1 MSLSVSEVFEP
12 QGRRDTV
19 VGMRR
24 EWNFSLTFVHQ
35 AARVVMQLSPQWES
49 TFIDPRDFEQ
59 LNRLDR
65 DVKHCPMM
73 PALQYTDLSAVMKP
87 NNELWTEIPKRVSI
101 MYSHIPPDM
110 TLAAYCVRSVQHVL
124 SDPHV
129 VSVDGCTDLLHLRVG
144 DKLRCPHR
152 LGGQRSFQFRYH
164 VSVKSQLMKDAVYAI
179 GTIINQ
185 RGYLCTVRCGEEEEL
200 EGYVAKNF
208 LPQYTNPDKFA
219 VDQDV
224 AYEEMSS
231 TVLKEQQE
239 LFGELRYFDADAS
252 VAFSIPMH
260 PMRIRPDFSPTQTV
274 GVGSVA
280 CMTLE
285 LDVHQKLID
294 DFAEAEIT
302 GMPKYKI
309 NPVILFLDVEDVA
322 RMGYPRIM
330 STEQYSH
337 LKTKR
342 LLDIFADAK
351 LVGTP
356 VTNHMGIRTGRSRTV
371 TLTYEPLSTVVKVMT
386 VSTLVGSLGVSA
398 VFLTK
403 LGGGLFDAH
412 LYLYQQLLEGI
423 KFCERTAA
431 KTLFSRFR
439 TVNVRLLEQSL
450 PRAYSSAPADERQ
463 AMERHLK
470 FLRESSDGRVEGAV
484 AIPVPAEDGG
494 LEKRHRQHKRRLSPH
509 YRRQMHSPH
518 STVNDS
524 VSGQHSVGSNSSQM
538 VVFRGSESGGERKF
552 SDLVYEED
560 EETSNDEEGAST
572 SILGL
577 SYHSASDISVTSI
590 AHLQGMA
597 PDDSFVD
604 GEAGGS
610 PPRRPNAAVAASPN
624 ESVELGAERATAA
637 ASLAQAPAPH
647 GSQEPSSPMLTE
659 VAEGET
665 LCPSS
670 ATTTVERLAVGPS
683 STTSAAQDGAE
694 GGAAETSQPNLQQQ
708 QQQEEDRDEE
718 QRHQQQLR
726 EVLKDNEADVYFGPS
741 LHDIYVRSCDM
752 QRCKPNSYLL
762 KKLPTDPRFTNGVR
776 ELDLSSNY
784 LGRGGFVALL
794 GLLEH
799 LPRLRAVYFN
809 DMSLDNV
816 DAENLCEV
824 LAGNKSVREVYLRNN
839 SKITLPAT
847 RFFTRLL
854 RGNANIVVL
863 DLEGTRLGH
872 TVVKKL
878 EEDAR
883 KNAAKRGADQ
893 A

>member
-1 MSLSVSEVFEP
+1 MSLSVSETHEVP
-12 QGRRDTV
+12 GRRETV

-73 PALQYTDLSAVMKP
+73 PALRYTDLSAVMKP
-87 NNELWTEIPKRVSI
+87 KNELWTEIPKRVSI

-110 TLAAYCVRSVQHVL
+110 TLAAYCIRSVQHVL

-129 VSVDGCTDLLHLRVG
+129 VSVDGSTDLLHLRVG
-144 DKLRCPHR
+144 GKLRCPHR
-152 LGGQRSFQFRYH
+152 LGGCRSFQFRYH
-164 VSVKSQLMKDAVYAI
+164 VSVKSKLIKDMVYAI

-185 RGYLCTVRCGEEEEL
+185 RGYLCTVQCSEEEEL
-200 EGYVAKNF
+200 EGYLKKNF
-208 LPQYTNPDKFA
+208 LPQFTNPDKFA

-224 AYEEMSS
+224 EYEEMTS
-231 TVLKEQQE
+231 TILKEQQE
-239 LFGELRYFDADAS
+239 LFGELHYFDADAA

-285 LDVHQKLID
+285 LYVHQKLID
-294 DFAEAEIT
+294 DLAEADIM
-302 GMPKYKI
+302 GMPKYKV

-342 LLDIFADAK
+342 LLEIFADAK

-356 VTNHMGIRTGRSRTV
+356 VTNQMGIRAGRSRTV
-371 TLTYEPLSTVVKVMT
+371 TLTYEPLNTVVKVMT
-386 VSTLVGSLGVSA
+386 VSTIVGSHGVSA

-412 LYLYQQLLEGI
+412 LYLYQQLLKGI
-423 KFCERTAA
+423 KFCERSAA
-431 KTLFSRFR
+431 KIHLSRSR
-439 TVNVRLLEQSL
+439 TVNVRLLEQNI
-450 PRAYSSAPADERQ
+450 PRVYADAPADERQ

-470 FLRESSDGRVEGAV
+470 FLRESSDGRVEGGIV
-484 AIPVPAEDGG
+484 IVVPPEEGG
-494 LEKRHRQHKRRLSPH
+494 LEKRDEQKTRSASS
-509 YRRQMHSPH
+509 YRRQLHSQP
-518 STVNDS
+518 SNLNDS
-524 VSGQHSVGSNSSQM
+524 TTGRHSAGSNNSQM
-538 VVFRGSESGGERKF
+538 LIFRGSGSCVDRGPSEV
-552 SDLVYEED
+552 LCEEY
-560 EETSNDEEGAST
+560 EETSVDEEGAS
-572 SILGL
+572 L
-577 SYHSASDISVTSI
+577 SNLELSFHSNSVISASSI
-590 AHLQGMA
+590 AHLGDA
-597 PDDSFVD
+597 VPDDSLVD
-604 GEAGGS
+604 ADAEGTAIRRGS
-610 PPRRPNAAVAASPN
+610 AAASPTDSG
-624 ESVELGAERATAA
+624 ECGGELLAT
-637 ASLAQAPAPH
+637 
-647 GSQEPSSPMLTE
+647 SSPLMQVPAHNSAELSALMVAE
-659 VAEGET
+659 VAEREA

-670 ATTTVERLAVGPS
+670 ATTPERLNLPHS
-683 STTSAAQDGAE
+683 STVSGFVDGTE
-694 GGAAETSQPNLQQQ
+694 GGLAETPHATQQ
-708 QQQEEDRDEE
+708 QQQEERDDE

-762 KKLPTDPRFTNGVR
+762 KKLPTDPRFTNGVL

-794 GLLEH
+794 NLMEH
-799 LPRLRAVYFN
+799 LPQLRTVYFN

-816 DAENLCEV
+816 DAENLCEA
-824 LAGNKSVREVYLRNN
+824 LIGNKSLRAVYLRNN
-839 SKITLPAT
+839 SKITLPST

-854 RGNANIVVL
+854 RANTNIVVL
-863 DLEGTRLGH
+863 DLKGTRLGH
-872 TVVKKL
+872 NVIKKL
-878 EEDAR
+878 EEDAK
-883 KNAAKRGADQ
+883 KNAVRRGVEQ

>member
-1 MSLSVSEVFEP
+1 MSLSVSEPFEL
-12 QGRRDTV
+12 QVRRDTV

-49 TFIDPRDFEQ
+49 TFIDPRDVEQ

-73 PALQYTDLSAVMKP
+73 PVLRYTDLSAVMTL

-110 TLAAYCVRSVQHVL
+110 TLAAYCIRSVQHVL
-124 SDPHV
+124 SDPRV
-129 VSVDGCTDLLHLRVG
+129 VSVDGSTDLLHLRVG
-144 DKLRCPHR
+144 DKLRCPYR

-164 VSVKSQLMKDAVYAI
+164 VSVKSQLLKDMVYAI

-185 RGYLCTVRCGEEEEL
+185 RGYLCTVQCSEEEL

-224 AYEEMSS
+224 EYEEMSS

-285 LDVHQKLID
+285 LDVYQKLID

-302 GMPKYKI
+302 GMPKYK
-309 NPVILFLDVEDVA
+309 NNQVILFLDVEDVA

-342 LLDIFADAK
+342 LLDIFADAR

-371 TLTYEPLSTVVKVMT
+371 TLTYEPLNTVVKVMT
-386 VSTLVGSLGVSA
+386 VSTIVGSLGVSA

-403 LGGGLFDAH
+403 LGSGLFDAH
-412 LYLYQQLLEGI
+412 LYLYQQLLESI

-450 PRAYSSAPADERQ
+450 PRAYSDASAEERQ
-463 AMERHLK
+463 AMEQHLK
-470 FLRESSDGRVEGAV
+470 FLRESNDGRVEGGV
-484 AIPVPAEDGG
+484 VIPVPPDEGG
-494 LEKRHRQHKRRLSPH
+494 LEKRHRQHKRTLSSH
-509 YRRQMHSPH
+509 FRRQMVSVHSN
-518 STVNDS
+518 VNDS
-524 VSGQHSVGSNSSQM
+524 VSGRHSAGSNSSQM
-538 VVFRGSESGGERKF
+538 VVFRSSESCGELKF
-552 SDLVYEED
+552 SDALYEED
-560 EETSNDEEGAST
+560 EETSNDEEGPLFST
-572 SILGL
+572 LEL
-577 SYHSASDISVTSI
+577 SFHSGSEISVTGV
-590 AHLQGMA
+590 AHLHGIAQE
-597 PDDSFVD
+597 DSFM
-604 GEAGGS
+604 EEEGGTAPLPYS
-610 PPRRPNAAVAASPN
+610 
-624 ESVELGAERATAA
+624 TAA
-637 ASLAQAPAPH
+637 LPSEGVEIRGERSAATPTAPVPTH
-647 GSQEPSSPMLTE
+647 RSQELFTPILTE
-659 VAEGET
+659 VADGET

-670 ATTTVERLAVGPS
+670 EMTAERQAAWHL
-683 STTSAAQDGAE
+683 STTSAPQDGAE
-694 GGAAETSQPNLQQQ
+694 SGIAEASQGTLNQ
-708 QQQEEDRDEE
+708 QQQEERDEE

-726 EVLKDNEADVYFGPS
+726 EVLKDNEADMYFGPS
-741 LHDIYVRSCDM
+741 LHDIYVRCCDM

-762 KKLPTDPRFTNGVR
+762 KKLPTDPRFTNGVC

-784 LGRGGFVALL
+784 LGRNGFVALL
-794 GLLEH
+794 SLMEH

-816 DAENLCEV
+816 DAENLCEM
-824 LAGNKSVREVYLRNN
+824 LAGNNSVREVYLRNN

-847 RFFTRLL
+847 RHFTQLL
-854 RGNANIVVL
+854 RGNPNIAVL
-863 DLEGTRLGH
+863 ELEGTRLGH
-872 TVVKKL
+872 TVIKKL
-878 EEDAR
+878 GEDAK
-883 KNAAKRGADQ
+883 KNAVKRDVDQ
-893 A
+893 E